1 MENCL
6 LSCLTEPDLAL
17 LSPALKQVV
26 LKQGSILHEP
36 DSSVET
42 VYFPLSGAV
51 SLLAVTKGGEAI
63 EIASVGRQGAVGLSA
78 HSGSWRARS
87 RAIVQVPGLAK
98 AIPSHVLRTAISKSE
113 HIRDLMVRYMETLS
127 AQSQQLAAC
136 NALHSVEERLARW
149 LLQLS
154 DRIGAA
160 ELPVTQEMISQML
173 GVRRTTVTL
182 VAQKLQHDGLLSYRR
197 ARITIVNPAA
207 LHASA
212 CECYEALA
220 ADRRGLPLTRPCGQ
234 GSA

>member
-1 MENCL
+1 MENRL
-6 LSCLTEPDLAL
+6 LSCLTAPDLAL
-17 LSPALKQVV
+17 LSPALKRVA
-26 LKQGSILHEP
+26 LKQGSVLHEP
-36 DSSVET
+36 DSSIET

-51 SLLAVTKGGEAI
+51 SFLAVMKGGEAV
-63 EIASVGRQGAVGLSA
+63 ELASVGREGAVGLSA
-78 HSGSWRARS
+78 HSGFWRARS

-98 AIPSHVLRTAISKSE
+98 AIPSHVLRTAIGKSE
-113 HIRDLMVRYMETLS
+113 HIRDLMVRYMETFL

-154 DRIGAA
+154 DRIGTA
-160 ELPVTQEMISQML
+160 ELPVTQELISQML

-182 VAQKLQHDGLLSYRR
+182 VAQKLQHDGLLRYRR

-207 LHASA
+207 LHALA
-212 CECYEALA
+212 CECYEALT
-220 ADRRGLPLTRPCGQ
+220 ADRRGLPSTGLCRQ